1 MTSPAS
7 LEASLV
13 RRRLSCPCRPLSCIA
28 RNLRRI
34 SGSYNE
40 PIGTESHPS
49 ITELLH
55 QMRAGDESAR
65 GELMSVVYQ
74 TLHRIAESQ
83 LRKERP
89 DHTLQPTALVNEA
102 YLKLFGHSKIQF
114 ADRAHFFAV
123 VSRAMRRILV
133 DHARARAARRNH
145 GQVQLDTSVE
155 FGAGAAEPINLLDL
169 DLAMAALA
177 QEQSSL
183 AELIEMRYFGGMT
196 AEETAEV
203 VGRSVHIV
211 RHELRLAHAWLRR
224 ELAGQG

>member
-1 MTSPAS
+1 M
-7 LEASLV
+7 
-13 RRRLSCPCRPLSCIA
+13 
-28 RNLRRI
+28 N
-34 SGSYNE
+34 
-40 PIGTESHPS
+40 PIGAPSHPP

-55 QMRAGDESAR
+55 QIRGGDESAR
-65 GELMSVVYQ
+65 GELISVVYE
-74 TLHRIAESQ
+74 TLHRIAQSL

-102 YLKLFGHSKIQF
+102 YLKLFGHSEIEF

-133 DHARARAARRNH
+133 DHARARAAARRIE
-145 GQVQLDTSVE
+145 GQVQLDTTIE
-155 FGAGAAEPINLLDL
+155 FATDAGTQPMKILDL
-169 DLAMAALA
+169 DLAMDALA
-177 QEQSSL
+177 QERSSL

-203 VGRSVHIV
+203 VGRSVHVV

-224 ELAGQG
+224 ELTGTH

>member
-1 MTSPAS
+1 MNA
-7 LEASLV
+7 
-13 RRRLSCPCRPLSCIA
+13 
-28 RNLRRI
+28 I
-34 SGSYNE
+34 S
-40 PIGTESHPS
+40 TQSHPP

-55 QMRAGDESAR
+55 QMRGGDESAR
-65 GELMSVVYQ
+65 GELMRVVYQ
-74 TLHRIAESQ
+74 TLHRIAASQ

-102 YLKLFGHSKIQF
+102 YLKLFGHAEIEF

-123 VSRAMRRILV
+123 VPRVMRQILV
-133 DHARARAARRNH
+133 DHARARAAARRNE
-145 GQVQLDTSVE
+145 GQVHQLDTSIE
-155 FGAGAAEPINLLDL
+155 FAAGAEPMKLLDL
-169 DLAMAALA
+169 DLAMDALA
-177 QEQSSL
+177 HEQSSL

-224 ELAGQG
+224 KLLGQRRDNARDLPL

>member
-1 MTSPAS
+1 M
-7 LEASLV
+7 
-13 RRRLSCPCRPLSCIA
+13 I
-28 RNLRRI
+28 
-34 SGSYNE
+34 
-40 PIGTESHPS
+40 PIGPEPHPS
-49 ITELLH
+49 ITQLLYH
-55 QMRAGDESAR
+55 MRAGDESAR
-65 GELMSVVYQ
+65 GELISVVYH

-102 YLKLFGHSKIQF
+102 YLKLFDHSEIEF

-133 DHARARAARRNH
+133 DHARARATARRS
-145 GQVQLDTSVE
+145 GPQVQMDTSIE
-155 FGAGAAEPINLLDL
+155 FEAGAAAEPMKLLDL
-169 DLAMAALA
+169 DLAIDALA
-177 QEQSSL
+177 REQSSL

-196 AEETAEV
+196 AEESAEV

-224 ELAGQG
+224 ELAGPR

>member
-1 MTSPAS
+1 M
-7 LEASLV
+7 
-13 RRRLSCPCRPLSCIA
+13 
-28 RNLRRI
+28 N
-34 SGSYNE
+34 
-40 PIGTESHPS
+40 PIGTESHPP

-55 QMRAGDESAR
+55 QMRGGDESAR

-74 TLHRIAESQ
+74 ALHRIAESQ
-83 LRKERP
+83 LRRERP

-102 YLKLFGHSKIQF
+102 YLKLFGHSEIQF

-133 DHARARAARRNH
+133 DHARARAAARRN
-145 GQVQLDTSVE
+145 GEKVLLDTSIE
-155 FGAGAAEPINLLDL
+155 FEADAGSEPMELLGL
-169 DLAMAALA
+169 DLALDALSR
-177 QEQSSL
+177 ERSSL

-203 VGRSVHIV
+203 VGRSVHVV

-224 ELAGQG
+224 ELAGQS

>member
-1 MTSPAS
+1 M
-7 LEASLV
+7 
-13 RRRLSCPCRPLSCIA
+13 
-28 RNLRRI
+28 N
-34 SGSYNE
+34 
-40 PIGTESHPS
+40 PIGAESHLP
-49 ITELLH
+49 ITDLLH
-55 QMRAGDESAR
+55 QMRSGDESAR
-65 GELMSVVYQ
+65 SELMIVAYH

-102 YLKLFGHSKIQF
+102 YVKLFGHSEIEF
-114 ADRAHFFAV
+114 VDRAHFFAV

-133 DHARARAARRNH
+133 DHARARAAARRNE
-145 GQVQLDTSVE
+145 GRVQVDTFIE
-155 FGAGAAEPINLLDL
+155 FQAGAEPMKLLDL
-169 DLAMAALA
+169 DLALDALA
-177 QEQSSL
+177 RERSSL

-224 ELAGQG
+224 QLAGQD